1 MNMKKIIIGI
11 CCGWCLTTGCVSLM
25 AQTNPDTKYLVGAVP
40 EVNGKVVFSKEYQI
54 PGMSQEEVFDRVANW
69 MEGRLA
75 LNKNNSRVVLKDK
88 EKGQLVGLSDEWIVF
103 SSTALSLDRTRIL
116 YQLFVE
122 CQAESCRLEVNK
134 INYIYR
140 EGKERYSAE
149 EWVVDKYALNKDKT
163 KLVRGLAK
171 WRRKTVDLMDSLCL
185 ELADALSAV
194 RPTPEALAAAE
205 AAAAEE
211 QKKEEKSVATSGT
224 MVINQR
230 NRVEISG
237 GNTTAAA
244 NAAAVAAN
252 AANATAAAVK
262 ANDAQTATTGTA
274 ANAAAANTANT
285 SNAAAANAAATNATA
300 AAAATSANA
309 APAAA
314 PAALN
319 PSEGRL
325 VIVIGSDPFNMTMM
339 TANAGGS
346 LGTYQGKQ
354 VIFTILS
361 PDQPYDQMERAES
374 YEVRFYPN
382 GANQPSLTFRC
393 RKMQAPAAI
402 DGMPRTYIGEIIK

>member
-1 MNMKKIIIGI
+1 MKMKKFIIGI
-11 CCGWCLTTGCVSLM
+11 CCGWCLTMGCVSLM
-25 AQTNPDTKYLVGAVP
+25 AQTTSDAKYLAGAVP

-54 PGMSQEEVFDRVANW
+54 PGMSKEEVFNRANEW
-69 MEGRLA
+69 MQGRLA
-75 LNKNNSRVVLKDK
+75 LNKNNSRVVLQET
-88 EKGQLVGLSDEWIVF
+88 EKGQVVGISDEWIVF
-103 SSTALSLDRTRIL
+103 SSSALSLDRTRIL

-122 CQAESCRLEVNK
+122 CQAEKCRLEVSK
-134 INYIYR
+134 VNYIYR

-171 WRRKTVDLMDSLCL
+171 WRRKTVDLMDNLCL

-194 RPTPEALAAAE
+194 RPTPESLAAAE
-205 AAAAEE
+205 AAVAEE
-211 QKKEEKSVATSGT
+211 KKKEEKSVATSGT
-224 MVINQR
+224 MVITQR
-230 NRVEISG
+230 NAVTISNTAA
-237 GNTTAAA
+237 GNATAANAATNAAA
-244 NAAAVAAN
+244 NA
-252 AANATAAAVK
+252 AANATAAATTSA
-262 ANDAQTATTGTA
+262 ANAATNAAVNTA
-274 ANAAAANTANT
+274 ANAAAAASGNATAT
-285 SNAAAANAAATNATA
+285 GNAAA
-300 AAAATSANA
+300 S
-309 APAAA
+309 
-314 PAALN
+314 LN

-382 GANQPSLTFRC
+382 GSNQPSLTFRC
-393 RKMQAPAAI
+393 RKVQAPAAI

>member
-1 MNMKKIIIGI
+1 MKKIIIGI

-171 WRRKTVDLMDSLCL
+171 WRRKTVDLMDNLCL

-230 NRVEISG
+230 NRVEMSG
-237 GNTTAAA
+237 GNAAANATAAANAAANTTAAA
-244 NAAAVAAN
+244 NATSAV
-252 AANATAAAVK
+252 V
-262 ANDAQTATTGTA
+262 
-274 ANAAAANTANT
+274 
-285 SNAAAANAAATNATA
+285 SNAPAAANAAATNA
-300 AAAATSANA
+300 
-309 APAAA
+309 PAAA
-314 PAALN
+314 NTANAAALN

>member
-1 MNMKKIIIGI
+1 MKKIIIGI

-171 WRRKTVDLMDSLCL
+171 WRRKTVDLMDNLCL

-230 NRVEISG
+230 NRVEMSG
-237 GNTTAAA
+237 GNAAANATAAANAAANTTAAA
-244 NAAAVAAN
+244 NATSAV
-252 AANATAAAVK
+252 V
-262 ANDAQTATTGTA
+262 
-274 ANAAAANTANT
+274 
-285 SNAAAANAAATNATA
+285 SNAPAAANAPAATNA
-300 AAAATSANA
+300 
-309 APAAA
+309 PA
-314 PAALN
+314 AALN
-319 PSEGRL
+319 PSEGHL

-393 RKMQAPAAI
+393 RKMQGPAAI

>member
-1 MNMKKIIIGI
+1 MKKIIIGI

-230 NRVEISG
+230 NRVEMSG
-237 GNTTAAA
+237 GNAAANAAAMAANTANAAANAANNANAAAANATAAANAAANTTAAA
-244 NAAAVAAN
+244 NATSAVVSN
-252 AANATAAAVK
+252 AP
-262 ANDAQTATTGTA
+262 
-274 ANAAAANTANT
+274 AAANTP
-285 SNAAAANAAATNATA
+285 AATNT
-300 AAAATSANA
+300 
-309 APAAA
+309 PA
-314 PAALN
+314 AALN

>member
-1 MNMKKIIIGI
+1 MKKIIIGI

-25 AQTNPDTKYLVGAVP
+25 AQTNPDAKYLVGAVP

-230 NRVEISG
+230 NRVEMSG
-237 GNTTAAA
+237 GNAAA
-244 NAAAVAAN
+244 NATAAAN
-252 AANATAAAVK
+252 AANATAAA
-262 ANDAQTATTGTA
+262 NATSA
-274 ANAAAANTANT
+274 VV
-285 SNAAAANAAATNATA
+285 SNAPAAANAAATNA
-300 AAAATSANA
+300 
-309 APAAA
+309 PA
-314 PAALN
+314 AALN

>member
-1 MNMKKIIIGI
+1 MKKIIIGI

-171 WRRKTVDLMDSLCL
+171 WRRKTVDLMDNLCL

-230 NRVEISG
+230 NRVEMSG
-237 GNTTAAA
+237 GNAAANATAAANAAANTTAAA
-244 NAAAVAAN
+244 NATSAV
-252 AANATAAAVK
+252 V
-262 ANDAQTATTGTA
+262 
-274 ANAAAANTANT
+274 
-285 SNAAAANAAATNATA
+285 SNAPAAANAPAANAPAATNT
-300 AAAATSANA
+300 
-309 APAAA
+309 PA
-314 PAALN
+314 AALN

>member
-1 MNMKKIIIGI
+1 MKKIIIGI

-230 NRVEISG
+230 NRVEMSG
-237 GNTTAAA
+237 GNAAANATAAANAAANTTAAA
-244 NAAAVAAN
+244 NATSAV
-252 AANATAAAVK
+252 V
-262 ANDAQTATTGTA
+262 
-274 ANAAAANTANT
+274 
-285 SNAAAANAAATNATA
+285 SNAPAAANAAATNA
-300 AAAATSANA
+300 
-309 APAAA
+309 PA
-314 PAALN
+314 AALN

>member
-1 MNMKKIIIGI
+1 MKKIIIGI

-122 CQAESCRLEVNK
+122 CQAEKCRLEVNK

-171 WRRKTVDLMDSLCL
+171 WRRKTVDLMDNLCL

-230 NRVEISG
+230 NRVEMSG
-237 GNTTAAA
+237 GNA
-244 NAAAVAAN
+244 
-252 AANATAAAVK
+252 AANATA
-262 ANDAQTATTGTA
+262 
-274 ANAAAANTANT
+274 
-285 SNAAAANAAATNATA
+285 
-300 AAAATSANA
+300 
-309 APAAA
+309 
-314 PAALN
+314 AALN

>member
-1 MNMKKIIIGI
+1 MKKIIIGI

-122 CQAESCRLEVNK
+122 CQAEKCRLEVNK

-171 WRRKTVDLMDSLCL
+171 WRRKTVDLMDNLCL

-230 NRVEISG
+230 NRVEMSG
-237 GNTTAAA
+237 GNAAA
-244 NAAAVAAN
+244 NAAAMAANTANAAANAANNANAATNAAAAANAAANTTAAAN
-252 AANATAAAVK
+252 AANATAAA
-262 ANDAQTATTGTA
+262 NATSA
-274 ANAAAANTANT
+274 VV
-285 SNAAAANAAATNATA
+285 SNAPAAANAPAATNA
-300 AAAATSANA
+300 
-309 APAAA
+309 PA
-314 PAALN
+314 AALN

>member
-1 MNMKKIIIGI
+1 MKKIIIGI

-171 WRRKTVDLMDSLCL
+171 WRRKTVDLMDNLCL

-230 NRVEISG
+230 NRVEMSG
-237 GNTTAAA
+237 GNAAANATAAANAAANTTAAA
-244 NAAAVAAN
+244 NATSAVVSN
-252 AANATAAAVK
+252 AP
-262 ANDAQTATTGTA
+262 
-274 ANAAAANTANT
+274 AAANTP
-285 SNAAAANAAATNATA
+285 AATNT
-300 AAAATSANA
+300 
-309 APAAA
+309 PA
-314 PAALN
+314 AALN

>member
-1 MNMKKIIIGI
+1 MKKIIIGI

-230 NRVEISG
+230 NRVEMSG
-237 GNTTAAA
+237 GNAAANATAAANAAANTTAAA
-244 NAAAVAAN
+244 NATSAV
-252 AANATAAAVK
+252 V
-262 ANDAQTATTGTA
+262 
-274 ANAAAANTANT
+274 
-285 SNAAAANAAATNATA
+285 SNAPAAANAPAATNA
-300 AAAATSANA
+300 
-309 APAAA
+309 PA
-314 PAALN
+314 AALN

>member
-1 MNMKKIIIGI
+1 MKKIIIGI

-171 WRRKTVDLMDSLCL
+171 WRRKTVDLMDNLCL

-230 NRVEISG
+230 NRVEMSG
-237 GNTTAAA
+237 GNAAANATAAANAAANTTAAA
-244 NAAAVAAN
+244 NATSAV
-252 AANATAAAVK
+252 V
-262 ANDAQTATTGTA
+262 
-274 ANAAAANTANT
+274 
-285 SNAAAANAAATNATA
+285 SNAPAAANAPAATNA
-300 AAAATSANA
+300 
-309 APAAA
+309 PA
-314 PAALN
+314 AALN

>member
-1 MNMKKIIIGI
+1 MKKIIIGI

-122 CQAESCRLEVNK
+122 CQAEKCRLEVNK

-230 NRVEISG
+230 NRVEMSG
-237 GNTTAAA
+237 GNAAANATAAANAAANTTAAA
-244 NAAAVAAN
+244 NATSAV
-252 AANATAAAVK
+252 V
-262 ANDAQTATTGTA
+262 
-274 ANAAAANTANT
+274 
-285 SNAAAANAAATNATA
+285 SNAPAAANAPAATNA
-300 AAAATSANA
+300 
-309 APAAA
+309 PA
-314 PAALN
+314 AALN

>member
-1 MNMKKIIIGI
+1 MKKIIIGI

-25 AQTNPDTKYLVGAVP
+25 AQTNPDAKYLVGAVP

-171 WRRKTVDLMDSLCL
+171 WRRKTVDLMDNLCL

-230 NRVEISG
+230 NRVEMSG
-237 GNTTAAA
+237 GNAAANATAAANAAANTTAAA
-244 NAAAVAAN
+244 NATSAV
-252 AANATAAAVK
+252 V
-262 ANDAQTATTGTA
+262 
-274 ANAAAANTANT
+274 
-285 SNAAAANAAATNATA
+285 SNAPAAANAPAATNA
-300 AAAATSANA
+300 
-309 APAAA
+309 PA
-314 PAALN
+314 AALN

>member
-1 MNMKKIIIGI
+1 MKKIIIGI

-25 AQTNPDTKYLVGAVP
+25 AQTNPDAKYLVGAVP

-230 NRVEISG
+230 NRVEMSG
-237 GNTTAAA
+237 GNAAANATAAANAAANTTAAA
-244 NAAAVAAN
+244 NATSAV
-252 AANATAAAVK
+252 V
-262 ANDAQTATTGTA
+262 
-274 ANAAAANTANT
+274 
-285 SNAAAANAAATNATA
+285 SNAPAAANAPAATNA
-300 AAAATSANA
+300 
-309 APAAA
+309 PA
-314 PAALN
+314 AALN

>member
-1 MNMKKIIIGI
+1 MKKIIIGI

-171 WRRKTVDLMDSLCL
+171 WRRKTVDLMDNLCL

-230 NRVEISG
+230 NRVEMSG
-237 GNTTAAA
+237 GNAAANATAAA
-244 NAAAVAAN
+244 NAAANTRA
-252 AANATAAAVK
+252 AANATSAVV
-262 ANDAQTATTGTA
+262 
-274 ANAAAANTANT
+274 
-285 SNAAAANAAATNATA
+285 SNAPAAANAAATNA
-300 AAAATSANA
+300 
-309 APAAA
+309 PA
-314 PAALN
+314 AALN

>member
-1 MNMKKIIIGI
+1 MKKIIIGI

-122 CQAESCRLEVNK
+122 CQAEKCRLEVNK

-230 NRVEISG
+230 NRVEMSG
-237 GNTTAAA
+237 GNAAANATAAANAAANTTAAA
-244 NAAAVAAN
+244 NATSAV
-252 AANATAAAVK
+252 V
-262 ANDAQTATTGTA
+262 
-274 ANAAAANTANT
+274 
-285 SNAAAANAAATNATA
+285 SNAPAAANAAATNA
-300 AAAATSANA
+300 
-309 APAAA
+309 PA
-314 PAALN
+314 AALN

>member
-1 MNMKKIIIGI
+1 MKKIIIGI

-171 WRRKTVDLMDSLCL
+171 WRRKTVDLMDNLCL

-230 NRVEISG
+230 NRVEMSG
-237 GNTTAAA
+237 GNAAANATAAANAAANTTAAA
-244 NAAAVAAN
+244 NATSAV
-252 AANATAAAVK
+252 V
-262 ANDAQTATTGTA
+262 
-274 ANAAAANTANT
+274 
-285 SNAAAANAAATNATA
+285 SNAPAAANAAATNA
-300 AAAATSANA
+300 
-309 APAAA
+309 PA
-314 PAALN
+314 AALN

>member
-1 MNMKKIIIGI
+1 MKKFIIGI

-171 WRRKTVDLMDSLCL
+171 WRRKTVDLMDNLCL

-230 NRVEISG
+230 NRVEMSG
-237 GNTTAAA
+237 GNAAANATAAANAAANTTAAA
-244 NAAAVAAN
+244 NATSAV
-252 AANATAAAVK
+252 V
-262 ANDAQTATTGTA
+262 
-274 ANAAAANTANT
+274 
-285 SNAAAANAAATNATA
+285 SNAPAAANAAATNA
-300 AAAATSANA
+300 
-309 APAAA
+309 PA
-314 PAALN
+314 AALN

>member
-1 MNMKKIIIGI
+1 MKKIIIGI

-122 CQAESCRLEVNK
+122 CQAEKCRLEVNK

-171 WRRKTVDLMDSLCL
+171 WRRKTVDLMDNLCL

-230 NRVEISG
+230 NRVEMSG
-237 GNTTAAA
+237 GNAAANATAAANAAANTTAAA
-244 NAAAVAAN
+244 NATSAV
-252 AANATAAAVK
+252 V
-262 ANDAQTATTGTA
+262 
-274 ANAAAANTANT
+274 
-285 SNAAAANAAATNATA
+285 SNAPAAANAPAATNA
-300 AAAATSANA
+300 
-309 APAAA
+309 PA
-314 PAALN
+314 AALN

>member
-1 MNMKKIIIGI
+1 MKKIIIGI

-25 AQTNPDTKYLVGAVP
+25 AQTNPDAKYLVGAVP

-230 NRVEISG
+230 NRVEMSG
-237 GNTTAAA
+237 GNAAANAAARAANTANAAANAANTANAATNAAAAANAAANATAAANAAANTTAAA
-244 NAAAVAAN
+244 NATSAV
-252 AANATAAAVK
+252 V
-262 ANDAQTATTGTA
+262 
-274 ANAAAANTANT
+274 
-285 SNAAAANAAATNATA
+285 SNAPAAANAPAATNA
-300 AAAATSANA
+300 
-309 APAAA
+309 PA
-314 PAALN
+314 AALN

>member
-1 MNMKKIIIGI
+1 MKKIIIGI

-171 WRRKTVDLMDSLCL
+171 WRRKTVDLMDNLCL

-230 NRVEISG
+230 NRVEMSG
-237 GNTTAAA
+237 GNAAANATAAA
-244 NAAAVAAN
+244 NAAATNAANAAANANAANAAANTTAAAN
-252 AANATAAAVK
+252 AANATAAA
-262 ANDAQTATTGTA
+262 NATSA
-274 ANAAAANTANT
+274 VV
-285 SNAAAANAAATNATA
+285 SNAPAAANAPAATNA
-300 AAAATSANA
+300 
-309 APAAA
+309 PA
-314 PAALN
+314 AALN

>member
-1 MNMKKIIIGI
+1 MKKIIIGI

-25 AQTNPDTKYLVGAVP
+25 AQTNPDAKYLVGAVP

-122 CQAESCRLEVNK
+122 CQAEKCRLEVNK

-171 WRRKTVDLMDSLCL
+171 WRRKTVDLMDNLCL

-230 NRVEISG
+230 NRVEMSG
-237 GNTTAAA
+237 GNAAANATAAANAAANTTAAA
-244 NAAAVAAN
+244 NATSAV
-252 AANATAAAVK
+252 V
-262 ANDAQTATTGTA
+262 
-274 ANAAAANTANT
+274 
-285 SNAAAANAAATNATA
+285 SNAPAAANAAATNA
-300 AAAATSANA
+300 
-309 APAAA
+309 PA
-314 PAALN
+314 AALN

>member
-1 MNMKKIIIGI
+1 MKKIIIGI

-122 CQAESCRLEVNK
+122 CQTESCRLEVNK

-171 WRRKTVDLMDSLCL
+171 WRRKTVDLMDNLCL

-230 NRVEISG
+230 NRVEMSG
-237 GNTTAAA
+237 GNAAAATNAAA
-244 NAAAVAAN
+244 NAA
-252 AANATAAAVK
+252 
-262 ANDAQTATTGTA
+262 
-274 ANAAAANTANT
+274 NTAN
-285 SNAAAANAAATNATA
+285 AAANAAATNAPAAANATA
-300 AAAATSANA
+300 AANTTAAANATSAVVSN

-314 PAALN
+314 NAPAATNAPAAALN

>member
-1 MNMKKIIIGI
+1 MKKIIIGI

-122 CQAESCRLEVNK
+122 CQAEKCRLEVNK

-171 WRRKTVDLMDSLCL
+171 WRRKTVDLMDNLCL

-230 NRVEISG
+230 NRVEMSG
-237 GNTTAAA
+237 GNAAA
-244 NAAAVAAN
+244 NATAAAN
-252 AANATAAAVK
+252 AANATV
-262 ANDAQTATTGTA
+262 A
-274 ANAAAANTANT
+274 ANATSAVV
-285 SNAAAANAAATNATA
+285 SNAPAAANAPAATNA
-300 AAAATSANA
+300 
-309 APAAA
+309 PA
-314 PAALN
+314 AALN

>member
-1 MNMKKIIIGI
+1 MKKIIIGI

-122 CQAESCRLEVNK
+122 CQAEKCRLEVNK

-171 WRRKTVDLMDSLCL
+171 WRRKTVDLMDNLCL

-194 RPTPEALAAAE
+194 RPTPDALAAAE

-230 NRVEISG
+230 NRVEMSG
-237 GNTTAAA
+237 GNAAANATAAANAAANTTAAA
-244 NAAAVAAN
+244 NATSAVVSN
-252 AANATAAAVK
+252 AP
-262 ANDAQTATTGTA
+262 
-274 ANAAAANTANT
+274 AAANTP
-285 SNAAAANAAATNATA
+285 AATNT
-300 AAAATSANA
+300 
-309 APAAA
+309 PA
-314 PAALN
+314 AALN

>member
-1 MNMKKIIIGI
+1 MKKIIIGI

-171 WRRKTVDLMDSLCL
+171 WRRKTVDLMDNLCL

-230 NRVEISG
+230 NRVEMSG
-237 GNTTAAA
+237 GNAAA
-244 NAAAVAAN
+244 NATAAAN
-252 AANATAAAVK
+252 AANATAAA
-262 ANDAQTATTGTA
+262 NATSA
-274 ANAAAANTANT
+274 VV
-285 SNAAAANAAATNATA
+285 SNAPAAANAPAATNA
-300 AAAATSANA
+300 
-309 APAAA
+309 PA
-314 PAALN
+314 AALN

-361 PDQPYDQMERAES
+361 PDQPYDQMERAAS

>member
-1 MNMKKIIIGI
+1 MKKIIIGI

-25 AQTNPDTKYLVGAVP
+25 AQTNPDAKYLVGAVP

-171 WRRKTVDLMDSLCL
+171 WRRKTVDLMDNLCL

-230 NRVEISG
+230 NRVEMSG
-237 GNTTAAA
+237 GNAAANATAAANAAANTTAAA
-244 NAAAVAAN
+244 NATSAV
-252 AANATAAAVK
+252 V
-262 ANDAQTATTGTA
+262 
-274 ANAAAANTANT
+274 
-285 SNAAAANAAATNATA
+285 SNAPAAANAAATNA
-300 AAAATSANA
+300 
-309 APAAA
+309 PA
-314 PAALN
+314 AALN

>member
-171 WRRKTVDLMDSLCL
+171 WRRKTVDLMDNLCL

-230 NRVEISG
+230 NRVEMSG
-237 GNTTAAA
+237 GNAAA
-244 NAAAVAAN
+244 NAAVD
-252 AANATAAAVK
+252 TEP
-262 ANDAQTATTGTA
+262 
-274 ANAAAANTANT
+274 
-285 SNAAAANAAATNATA
+285 
-300 AAAATSANA
+300 SAF
-309 APAAA
+309 APK
-314 PAALN
+314 
-319 PSEGRL
+319 S
-325 VIVIGSDPFNMTMM
+325 VIRNSRAGMIGSLNS
-339 TANAGGS
+339 ASIRSAQAGAVPS
-346 LGTYQGKQ
+346 
-354 VIFTILS
+354 
-361 PDQPYDQMERAES
+361 A
-374 YEVRFYPN
+374 PN
-382 GANQPSLTFRC
+382 PIHTTHTRGIRRRYFINLN
-393 RKMQAPAAI
+393 
-402 DGMPRTYIGEIIK
+402 IIHFIVHDII

>member
-1 MNMKKIIIGI
+1 MKKIIIGI

-25 AQTNPDTKYLVGAVP
+25 AQTNPDAKYLVGAVP

-230 NRVEISG
+230 NRVEMSG
-237 GNTTAAA
+237 GNAAA
-244 NAAAVAAN
+244 NTTAAAN
-252 AANATAAAVK
+252 AANATAAA
-262 ANDAQTATTGTA
+262 NATSA
-274 ANAAAANTANT
+274 VVSNAAAANTA
-285 SNAAAANAAATNATA
+285 AANA
-300 AAAATSANA
+300 
-309 APAAA
+309 PA
-314 PAALN
+314 AALN